1 MKKNELNTKL
11 RKFVK
16 EHLSPTQNDIQFVS
30 AIYQSFNDLLGTNN
44 CIQIGSYPRYTAIR
58 PLHDLDILYIIG
70 NWETLK
76 SIPENLLTD
85 LANKFTREYKNP
97 TSYKI
102 EVAVQT
108 HSISFKYLD
117 GEDEVFAVDIVPSL
131 INSKNEFGLDT
142 YYVPEIIKLS
152 RGQKRT
158 KFYNDIRQTSGQ
170 IDWIKSDPRGYIE
183 IAKRLNKENSDFRKS
198 VKFVKGWKNYCKE
211 RNENFKLKSF
221 HLEQLITEDFTINN
235 DLTIFDSV
243 FVFFTSLKEDIERPK
258 IKDRADSSRYIDE
271 YLNDLTESEYELII
285 NAIDSILIAFENIR
299 SDTNFEHLINSG
311 FYKRVKETEKFLFDQ
326 KIATLID
333 NSLIFN
339 VDGFIKKFDGFRN
352 YTASLKKSN
361 GIVDTKNYINFKV
374 VKNETNS
381 DLVKWKVQNDKTSE
395 QPRGEITDHK
405 TRQNPENTAYIGKHY
420 AECYAIKNN
429 ECLAKDKVYVIVKR

>member
-1 MKKNELNTKL
+1 MKKDELNTKL

-76 SIPENLLTD
+76 NIPENLLTD
-85 LANKFTREYKNP
+85 LANKFQREYKNP
-97 TSYKI
+97 TSYRI
-102 EVAVQT
+102 EIAVQT
-108 HSISFKYLD
+108 HSISFKYMD

-131 INSKNEFGLDT
+131 IHSKNEFGLDT
-142 YYVPEIIKLS
+142 YYVPEIIKFA

-158 KFYNDIRQTSGQ
+158 KFYSDIKQTSGN

-183 IAKRLNKENSDFRKS
+183 IASRLNKKNFDFRKS

-221 HLEQLITEDFTINN
+221 HLEQLITEDFTENN
-235 DLTIFDSV
+235 SLTIFDSI
-243 FVFFTSLKEDIERPK
+243 FIFFTNLKEDIKNPK
-258 IKDRADSSRYIDE
+258 IKDRADSNRYIDE
-271 YLNDLTESEYELII
+271 YLNDLTESELELIN
-285 NAIDSILIAFENIR
+285 NAIDAILIAFENLH
-299 SDTNFEHLINSG
+299 SETNFENLINSG
-311 FYKRVKETEKFLFDQ
+311 FYKRVRETEKFLFDQ
-326 KIATLID
+326 KIPILID
-333 NSLIFN
+333 ENLNFK
-339 VDGFIKKFDGFRN
+339 VDGLIKDFPGHRE
-352 YTASLKKSN
+352 YTARVKSLS
-361 GIVDTKNYINFKV
+361 GIVDTKNKIKFRV
-374 VKNETNS
+374 LTNNTS
-381 DLVKWKVQNDKTSE
+381 ADLVKWKVRNDNSSQE
-395 QPRGEITDHK
+395 IRGEITDNR
-405 TRQNPENTAYIGKHY
+405 TNSVPESTAYIGKHY

-429 ECLAKDKVYVIVKR
+429 ECIAKDRVNVIVKQ